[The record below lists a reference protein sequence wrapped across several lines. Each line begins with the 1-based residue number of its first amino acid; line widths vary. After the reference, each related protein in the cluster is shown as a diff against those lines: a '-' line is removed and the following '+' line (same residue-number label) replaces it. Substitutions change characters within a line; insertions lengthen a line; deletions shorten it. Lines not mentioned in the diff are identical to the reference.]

1 MLAVWVFALSTACV
15 GTVDEPPSQR
25 SVTGPTPVA
34 PGQLAAARVRRLTS
48 TEYARTLDR
57 VFGETGSI
65 EFPTEAFANG
75 YDNRADQLVVN
86 GVLADRLYRGAPDI
100 AARIASAA
108 IASAGCA
115 PDEAC
120 ARTLLSDAATR
131 AYRRPVSDVELEELL
146 TVFRVGID
154 GTDFAS
160 GVALALEVVLQ
171 SAEMLYHAELGDDSG
186 GAIRLTQFEV
196 AEQIAYTLTGGPPD
210 DLLAADAANGSI
222 LEPDVRA
229 EHARRILG
237 DRASTE
243 LLGDFAV
250 RWLEVAT
257 LLDVGR
263 SAELYPEW
271 PSIRGS
277 ALAETRESFARAV
290 QGDLDIASLLTSTT
304 SSGDDVL
311 ATFYGATR
319 DADGTLH
326 LPAGER
332 FGVLT
337 QASIL
342 AKHSLT
348 VDSAPVHRGKLVRV
362 RLLCETLPGPPPD
375 LVIMTPAEDPTLTS
389 RERWEATTAANAT
402 CWTCHERTDMVGYGF
417 ENYDAIGR
425 WRSMDNGKPV
435 NAASTLAGTDVDG
448 DFAGPAD
455 LVNMLA
461 GSARVRECFARNWL
475 EFSTGRTVEEETV
488 ATVSADF
495 ISSGGSLR
503 DLMIAI
509 VRSDAFVTRSAMG
522 R

>member
-15 GTVDEPPSQR
+15 GTVDEPPSPR

-34 PGQLAAARVRRLTS
+34 PGQIAAARVRRLTS
-48 TEYARTLDR
+48 TEYANTLDR
-57 VFGETGSI
+57 VFGETESI

-86 GVLADRLYRGAPDI
+86 GVLADRLYRGATDI
-100 AARIASAA
+100 AERLAPAA
-108 IASAGCA
+108 IAAAGCGA
-115 PDEAC
+115 DEAC
-120 ARTLLSDAATR
+120 ARMILTDVATR
-131 AYRRPVSDVELEELL
+131 AYRRPVTDVELEDLL

-160 GVALALEVVLQ
+160 GITLALEVVLQ

-186 GAIRLTQFEV
+186 GTIRLTQYEV

-210 DLLAADAANGSI
+210 DLLATDAANGSV
-222 LEPDVRA
+222 LEADVRA
-229 EHARRILG
+229 EHARRLLG
-237 DRASTE
+237 DRASSE

-257 LLDVGR
+257 LMDVGR
-263 SAELYPEW
+263 SAERYPEW
-271 PSIRGS
+271 PSIRGP

-290 QGDLDIASLLTSTT
+290 QGDLDIAALLTSTT
-304 SSGDDVL
+304 SYGDETL

-337 QASIL
+337 QASVL

-362 RLLCETLPGPPPD
+362 RFLCETLPGPPPD
-375 LVIMTPAEDPTLTS
+375 LTIMTPAEDPTLTS

-417 ENYDAIGR
+417 ENYDGIGR
-425 WRSMDNGKPV
+425 FRATDNGKPV
-435 NAASTLAGTDVDG
+435 NAASSLSGTDVDG
-448 DFAGPAD
+448 DFAGPGD
-455 LVNMLA
+455 LVDMLST
-461 GSARVRECFARNWL
+461 SATVRECFARNWL

-488 ATVSADF
+488 AQISSNF
-495 ISSGGSLR
+495 IASGGSLR

-509 VRSDAFVTRSAMG
+509 VRSDAFVTRSPMG